1 MRSHP
6 NDKGSKAFRNYYFN
20 GASNKVRDWRAY
32 TTVKIIAKIR
42 ISFKENKMIE
52 WISTAMLGLILV
64 TVIKNTKDIG
74 KLCGLVEKKD

>member
-1 MRSHP
+1 MRSYP
-6 NDKGSKAFRNYYFN
+6 NDKGSKAFRNYHFN
-20 GASNKVRDWRAY
+20 GASNKVGDRRAY
-32 TTVKIIAKIR
+32 PTVKIITTCR

-52 WISTAMLGLILV
+52 WISTAMIGLILV